1 MKVVREFLN
10 KIQIGYKCRSTLIKV
25 NFTVENSK
33 IVQLF
38 YEKSWIKMYSIQN
51 DKILVY
57 LRYVNNKPL
66 FIKIKF
72 VSTSGSRKYFTNK
85 GVTIFRKNL
94 GGSARILLNTSYGLL
109 NSKTVENLFIGG
121 EISYIL
127 YE

>member
-10 KIQIGYKCRSTLIKV
+10 KVQIGYKCRSTFITV
-25 NFTVENSK
+25 NFTAENSK
-33 IVQLF
+33 IVQFF
-38 YEKSWIKMYSIQN
+38 YEKNWIKMYSVQN
-51 DKILVY
+51 NKIVVY

-72 VSTSGSRKYFTNK
+72 VSTAGSRKYFTK
-85 GVTIFRKNL
+85 EGITFFRKNL

-109 NSKTVENLFIGG
+109 SSKTVENLAIGG

>member
-10 KIQIGYKCRSTLIKV
+10 KVQIGYKCRSTFITV
-25 NFTVENSK
+25 NFTAENSK
-33 IVQLF
+33 IVQFF
-38 YEKSWIKMYSIQN
+38 YEKNWIKMYSVKN
-51 DKILVY
+51 NKIVVY

-72 VSTSGSRKYFTNK
+72 VSTAWSRKYFTK
-85 GVTIFRKNL
+85 EGITFFRKNL
-94 GGSARILLNTSYGLL
+94 GGSSRILLNTSYGLL
-109 NSKTVENLFIGG
+109 SSKTVENLAIGG